1 MARDAALALH
11 DILFALCDIP
21 LSAHGTSFVPN
32 GTSFTVRG
40 LAYCSIKLV
49 LVNLLAPDRLSA
61 YFHFNRHAA
70 VKQIRM
76 AQGVRRQRYSTCSTS
91 SRSLSLYSTNLCPMT
106 CIISDSVASASM

>member
-1 MARDAALALH
+1 MARDAALALR

-32 GTSFTVRG
+32 DTSFTVRG

-49 LVNLLAPDRLSA
+49 LVNLLSSDCPLV

-70 VKQIRM
+70 VKQYRM
-76 AQGVRRQRYSTCSTS
+76 AQGVRRQRYSTCSMS
-91 SRSLSLYSTNLCPMT
+91 SR
-106 CIISDSVASASM
+106 